1 MLRNNKED
9 MVKVGGEGVVVG
21 VCVFDYTGMRL
32 PLTSIRLLIN
42 LIMKRQLNPR

>member
-1 MLRNNKED
+1 
-9 MVKVGGEGVVVG
+9 MVKVGGEGVVV
-21 VCVFDYTGMRL
+21 VKCMCVFDHTGMRL